1 MTVLKQAARLSRN
14 LKQTAGS
21 RFIAAKRLEARD
33 RALTRMAA
41 FASAYVI
48 ILTILPYFIEIPKRD
63 TDLINLFT
71 VALALIV
78 LVASLYQYSN
88 GDIVNAEQHHRS
100 GLELNEIRRDLELR
114 DANITAPELA
124 EFTQRYNL
132 VLQKY
137 SINHDNIDYLKLQ
150 LDRPED
156 YPWVKAPQRLQIWL
170 LWNWKHHF
178 PTLML
183 TLLSVGTGAMVAYH
197 VYILPAIGS

>member
-1 MTVLKQAARLSRN
+1 MGIAMTLIEHAARLGRN

-48 ILTILPYFIEIPKRD
+48 ILTVLPYFIDIPTRNV
-63 TDLINLFT
+63 DLINLFT

-100 GLELNEIRRDLELR
+100 GLELNEIRRELELR
-114 DANITAPELA
+114 DSNITVPELD
-124 EFTQRYNL
+124 ELTRRYNL

-137 SINHDNIDYLKLQ
+137 SINHDQIDYLKLQ

-156 YPWVKAPQRLQIWL
+156 YPWIKTAQRFQIWL

-183 TLLSVGTGAMVAYH
+183 TLLSIGTAGLVAYH
-197 VYILPAIGS
+197 VFVLP